1 MTRLLS
7 KLKAG
12 AVIALA
18 VLTGVVLAYFRG
30 RRDGVTAVEKSQAE
44 TRAENMAQTAE
55 EVVRIETETMRDI
68 GGSRDRLRK
77 RWMRTT
83 KHD

>member
-1 MTRLLS
+1 MTWLFA

-18 VLTGVVLAYFRG
+18 VFAGVVLAYFRG
-30 RRDGVTAVEKSQAE
+30 RRDGVTETEKDQAE
-44 TRAENMAQTAE
+44 ARAGNMAQTAE
-55 EVVRIETETMRDI
+55 EVGKIETETMRDI
-68 GGSRDRLRK
+68 GGSRDRLSK

-83 KHD
+83 KRD